1 MKKAL
6 VVMIAL
12 TVGGLAFA
20 SSLSVPWFVDTAPAQ
35 AKFPP
40 NVNGVSGIVY
50 LHNNTLTPK
59 VCSIEYFTQA
69 GSSVGPASPD
79 NTFVIAPQ
87 ASIAFRPVASDPS
100 TAPGGQESIDSGWL
114 VPDRPMI
121 TVAGEPDE
129 PKKNGSLGVTW
140 LGEATD
146 VQGVYVMNQFVVQPD
161 SAVGKLVSYAFLLP
175 PGA

>member
-6 VVMIAL
+6 VVMVAL

-20 SSLSVPWFVDTAPAQ
+20 SSLSVPWFVDTAPAA

-40 NVNGVSGIVY
+40 QVSGVSGIVY
-50 LHNNTLTPK
+50 LHNNTVTPK
-59 VCSIEYFTQA
+59 PCSIEYFTQA
-69 GSSVGPASPD
+69 GTSVGPESPD
-79 NTFVIAPQ
+79 NTFVVAPQ
-87 ASIAFRPVASDPS
+87 ASIAFRPVAYDPS
-100 TAPGGQESIDSGWL
+100 TVPGGQESIDAGLL
-114 VPDRPMI
+114 VPDRPLI

-129 PKKNGSLGVTW
+129 PKKNGALVVTW

-146 VQGVYVMNQFVVQPD
+146 IQGVYVMNQYVTQPD
-161 SAVGKLVSYAFLLP
+161 TTVGKLVSYAFLLP